1 MGRPCAFLMCIASI
15 FDGPRGFMIR
25 WHQLTNGGFTS
36 LEKVTQPRFLSL
48 KCAILRASGGGGD
61 GGGGCNKPCLFF
73 SISHICL
80 DVNQIW
86 GNKLSYKHQHQ
97 PMRLEWQN

>member
-48 KCAILRASGGGGD
+48 KCAILRASGGGG
-61 GGGGCNKPCLFF
+61 GGGGRGVTNRVCF
-73 SISHICL
+73 SPFPIF
-80 DVNQIW
+80 V
-86 GNKLSYKHQHQ
+86 
-97 PMRLEWQN
+97 